1 MIYEYEPELLG
12 TIDIPESALNAMKEG
27 MYQVTQNAAIA
38 RYFNTLPVKAG
49 AKTGTAQISATSQE
63 TNGLLVVFA
72 PYDDPQIAMC
82 IVMEKG
88 ASGSS
93 LASIAADILDY
104 YFSGETGIDAV
115 DEENSLI
122 R

>member
-1 MIYEYEPELLG
+1 
-12 TIDIPESALNAMKEG
+12 
-27 MYQVTQNAAIA
+27 
-38 RYFNTLPVKAG
+38 VKAG
-49 AKTGTAQISATSQE
+49 AKTGTAELTTGSATKE

-72 PYDDPQIAMC
+72 PYEDPQIALC

-93 LASIAADILDY
+93 LASIAYDILDY
-104 YFSGETGIDAV
+104 YFSSEDNLSTVSGENT
-115 DEENSLI
+115 LI